1 MFKNFKLQSFT
12 IPVLLLVLYFFI
24 KAKKLGQSVGQSL
37 TTDAQVQAINQT
49 MIDNNLSAINTQK
62 VTDIVT
68 KIYNA
73 FYKNDWFGWTEDE
86 ATAIAAF
93 NQLSNIPE
101 AKAASKIY
109 FISYSK
115 NMHAD
120 FTRFC
125 NTSQLNTANFNA
137 IN

>member
-1 MFKNFKLQSFT
+1 MFKKLKIQHFT
-12 IPVLLLVLYFFI
+12 IPIILLVLYLLNRATKI
-24 KAKKLGQSVGQSL
+24 GKSVGQSL
-37 TTDAQVQAINQT
+37 TSDAQVHAINQT
-49 MIDNNLSAINTQK
+49 MIDNNLSPINTQK
-62 VTDIVT
+62 VTDIVS

-86 ATAIAAF
+86 QTAIAAF

-115 NMHAD
+115 NMSSD
-120 FTRFC
+120 FTKFC
-125 NTSQLNTANFNA
+125 NTSELNTANFNS
-137 IN
+137 IK